1 MIKTRCPG
9 LSMIA
14 WNWAEGGED
23 KPEVRKGLGGWIRQP
38 AYWWRRLHFRCLGRG
53 CYQSPIEMADTT
65 DPVATARA
73 ACSGKVEIYYPL
85 AGSFLR
91 YLIRGS

>member
-23 KPEVRKGLGGWIRQP
+23 KPEQREFEKAWAAGYGSPPTGGVGYI
-38 AYWWRRLHFRCLGRG
+38 
-53 CYQSPIEMADTT
+53 S
-65 DPVATARA
+65 A
-73 ACSGKVEIYYPL
+73 AL
-85 AGSFLR
+85 AGAAIKSH
-91 YLIRGS
+91 